1 MPVYEYVCNS
11 CSRTFSIIKLSLS
24 DTETACPDCGSK
36 DVTKKFSTFSCG
48 VSAGSL
54 SPGRSTG
61 GG

>member
-24 DTETACPDCGSK
+24 DTETACPECGSK
-36 DVTKKFSTFSCG
+36 DVTKQFSTFSCG
-48 VSAGSL
+48 VSPDSL
-54 SPGRSTG
+54 SSGPSG

>member
-1 MPVYEYVCNS
+1 MPLYEYVCNS

-24 DTETACPDCGSK
+24 DKETACPECGSK

-48 VSAGSL
+48 ASSNHL
-54 SPGRSTG
+54 SSGASG

>member
-1 MPVYEYVCNS
+1 MPVYEYQCNG
-11 CSRTFSIIKLSLS
+11 CLRTFSVIKLKAS

-48 VSAGSL
+48 VSSGSF
-54 SPGRSTG
+54 SSG